1 MKALILAPFHLDA
14 LARLREHGEV
24 VYESWLDTGAL
35 ADPEELG
42 ARLAAEGFDVLITEA
57 DFVFEETFAA
67 APNLKF
73 VGVCR
78 GEIGAHVDVDAATQR
93 GVLVVNTPGRN
104 AVAVAELTIGLMIAL
119 ARRIPAA
126 DAMIHTGQ
134 WQSAVD
140 NLTQWQGVE
149 LAGKTAGLI
158 GLGAVGREVAK
169 RLAAFGMH
177 IAVHDPYADR
187 ECAIRLSSFVIP
199 EFVSLDELLAQS
211 DFVSLHCPLNAE
223 TTGMIGARELALM
236 KPTAFLVN
244 TARAAIVDEAA
255 LVAALREQRIAGAG
269 LDVHLVEPL
278 PPNSPWLALPNVILT
293 PHVGGATDDVV
304 RHHSGMIVADVER
317 WLRGER
323 PINAGPLASVI
334 PSAPKGRE
342 ESQCCKEIPRCTQ
355 RRLPSAGSE

>member
-14 LARLREHGEV
+14 LVRLREHGEV
-24 VYESWLDTGAL
+24 VYESWLDTGTL

-42 ARLAAEGFDVLITEA
+42 VRLAAEGFDVLITEA

-93 GVLVVNTPGRN
+93 GVIVVNTPGRN

-119 ARRIPAA
+119 ARRIPTA
-126 DAMIHTGQ
+126 DAMIRAGR

-149 LAGKTAGLI
+149 LAGKTAGLV

-169 RLAAFGMH
+169 RLAAFGMY
-177 IAVHDPYADR
+177 IAVYDPYADR
-187 ECAIRLSSFVIP
+187 EFFIRQSPSLGGSSFVIP
-199 EFVSLDELLAQS
+199 EGVSLDWLLAQS

-255 LVAALREQRIAGAG
+255 LIAALREHRIAGAG
-269 LDVHLVEPL
+269 LDVHVVEPL

-304 RHHSGMIVADVER
+304 RHHSDMIVADVER

-323 PINAGPLASVI
+323 PVNLV
-334 PSAPKGRE
+334 KGV
-342 ESQCCKEIPRCTQ
+342 S
-355 RRLPSAGSE
+355 

>member
-1 MKALILAPFHLDA
+1 MKALILAPFHPDA

-24 VYESWLDTGAL
+24 VYESWLDTGTL

-42 ARLAAEGFDVLITEA
+42 ARLSDEGFDVLITEA

-78 GEIGAHVDVDAATQR
+78 GETGAHVDVDAAMER

-126 DAMIHTGQ
+126 DAMIHAGR
-134 WQSAVD
+134 WRSAVD

-149 LAGKTAGLI
+149 LAGKTAGLV

-169 RLAAFGMH
+169 RLTVFDVRLLA
-177 IAVHDPYADR
+177 HDPHVDR
-187 ECAIRLSSFVIP
+187 ESVLRLSSFVLD
-199 EFVSLDELLAQS
+199 FVSLDKLLAQS

-223 TTGMIGARELALM
+223 TEGMIGARELALM

-244 TARAAIVDEAA
+244 TARAAIVDESA
-255 LVAALREQRIAGAG
+255 LIAALREKRIAGAG

-293 PHVGGATDDVV
+293 PHIGGATNDVV
-304 RHHSGMIVADVER
+304 RHHSDMIVADVER
-317 WLRGER
+317 WLRGAR
-323 PINAGPLASVI
+323 PVNWV
-334 PSAPKGRE
+334 KGV
-342 ESQCCKEIPRCTQ
+342 S
-355 RRLPSAGSE
+355 

>member
-1 MKALILAPFHLDA
+1 MKALILAPFHPDS

-42 ARLAAEGFDVLITEA
+42 ARLNAEGFDVLITEA
-57 DFVFEETFAA
+57 DFVFEETFDA

-78 GEIGAHVDVDAATQR
+78 GEIGQHVDMDAAAER

-104 AVAVAELTIGLMIAL
+104 AVAVAELTIGLMLAL

-126 DAMIHTGQ
+126 DAMIRAGQ

-149 LAGKTAGLI
+149 LAGKTAGLV
-158 GLGAVGREVAK
+158 GLGAVGREVTK
-169 RLAAFGMH
+169 RLAAFGMNFVVYD
-177 IAVHDPYADR
+177 AYVAR
-187 ECAIRLSSFVIP
+187 ELVETLGGRCVT
-199 EFVSLDELLAQS
+199 LDELMEQS
-211 DFVSLHCPLNAE
+211 DFVSLHCLLNHE
-223 TTGMIGARELALM
+223 TTGMIGARELARM

-244 TARAAIVDEAA
+244 TARAAIVDESA
-255 LVAALREQRIAGAG
+255 LIVALREHRIAGVG

-278 PPNSPWLALPNVILT
+278 PPNSPWLTLPNVILT
-293 PHVGGATDDVV
+293 PHIGGATSDVV
-304 RHHSGMIVADVER
+304 RHHSEMVVADIKR
-317 WLRGER
+317 WLRGE
-323 PINAGPLASVI
+323 
-334 PSAPKGRE
+334 
-342 ESQCCKEIPRCTQ
+342 
-355 RRLPSAGSE
+355 

>member
-1 MKALILAPFHLDA
+1 MKALILAPFHPDA

-24 VYESWLDTGAL
+24 VYESWLDTGTL
-35 ADPEELG
+35 TDPEELG
-42 ARLAAEGFDVLITEA
+42 ARLSAEGFDVLITEA

-67 APNLKF
+67 APDLKF

-78 GEIGAHVDVDAATQR
+78 GETGAHVDVDAATQR

-104 AVAVAELTIGLMIAL
+104 AVAVAELTIGLMVSL

-126 DAMIHTGQ
+126 DAMIHAGQ

-149 LAGKTAGLI
+149 LAGKTAGLV

-169 RLAAFGMH
+169 RLAAFGMNLMVYDSYV
-177 IAVHDPYADR
+177 AR
-187 ECAIRLSSFVIP
+187 ELVGTLGGRCVA
-199 EFVSLDELLAQS
+199 LDELMEQS

-223 TTGMIGARELALM
+223 TKGMIGARELALM
-236 KPTAFLVN
+236 QPSAFLVN

-255 LVAALREQRIAGAG
+255 LIAALREKRIAGAG

-293 PHVGGATDDVV
+293 PHIGGATADVV
-304 RHHSGMIVADVER
+304 RHHSEMIVADVER

-323 PINAGPLASVI
+323 PVNWV
-334 PSAPKGRE
+334 KGV
-342 ESQCCKEIPRCTQ
+342 P
-355 RRLPSAGSE
+355 

>member
-1 MKALILAPFHLDA
+1 MKALILVPFHPDA

-24 VYESWLDTGAL
+24 VYESWLDTGTL
-35 ADPEELG
+35 TDPEELG
-42 ARLAAEGFDVLITEA
+42 ARLSAEGFDVLITEA

-78 GEIGAHVDVDAATQR
+78 GETGAHVDVDAATQR

-104 AVAVAELTIGLMIAL
+104 AVAVAELTIGLMVSL

-126 DAMIHTGQ
+126 DAMIHAGQ

-149 LAGKTAGLI
+149 LAGKTAGLV

-169 RLAAFGMH
+169 RLAAFGTRV
-177 IAVHDPYADR
+177 IATDPHPQPFSQTGRR
-187 ECAIRLSSFVIP
+187 EFTFSPQQREEQSQVDLVP
-199 EFVSLDELLAQS
+199 LNDLLRQS

-223 TTGMIGARELALM
+223 TKGMIGARELARM
-236 KPTAFLVN
+236 QPSAFLVN

-255 LVAALREQRIAGAG
+255 LIAALREKRIAGAG

-293 PHVGGATDDVV
+293 PHIGGATADVV
-304 RHHSGMIVADVER
+304 RHHSEMIVADVER

-323 PINAGPLASVI
+323 PVNWV
-334 PSAPKGRE
+334 KGV
-342 ESQCCKEIPRCTQ
+342 S
-355 RRLPSAGSE
+355 

>member
-1 MKALILAPFHLDA
+1 MKALILAPFHPDS

-24 VYESWLDTGAL
+24 VYESWLNTGAL

-42 ARLAAEGFDVLITEA
+42 ARLSAESFDVLITEA
-57 DFVFEETFAA
+57 DFVFEETFDA

-78 GEIGAHVDVDAATQR
+78 GEIGQHVDMDAAMQR

-104 AVAVAELTIGLMIAL
+104 AVAVAELTIGLMISL

-126 DAMIHTGQ
+126 DAMIRAGQ

-149 LAGKTAGLI
+149 LAGKTAGLV

-169 RLAAFGMH
+169 RLAAFGMNL
-177 IAVHDPYADR
+177 IATDPHPRPFSLPGRRGSVPSPLWGEGRGDG
-187 ECAIRLSSFVIP
+187 SSQVDLLP
-199 EFVSLDELLAQS
+199 LDDLLRQS

-223 TTGMIGARELALM
+223 TTGMIGARESAWM

-244 TARAAIVDEAA
+244 TARAAIVDESA
-255 LVAALREQRIAGAG
+255 LIAALREHRIAGAG

-278 PPNSPWLALPNVILT
+278 PPNSPWLTLPNVILT
-293 PHVGGATDDVV
+293 PHIGGATSDVV
-304 RHHSGMIVADVER
+304 RHHSEMIVADIER

-323 PINAGPLASVI
+323 PINLLVG
-334 PSAPKGRE
+334 
-342 ESQCCKEIPRCTQ
+342 
-355 RRLPSAGSE
+355 

>member
-1 MKALILAPFHLDA
+1 MKALILAPFHPDA

-24 VYESWLDTGAL
+24 VYESWLDTGML
-35 ADPEELG
+35 TDPEELG
-42 ARLAAEGFDVLITEA
+42 ARLAACSFDVLITEA

-78 GEIGAHVDVDAATQR
+78 GEIGQHVDVDAATER
-93 GVLVVNTPGRN
+93 GVPVVNTPGRN

-119 ARRIPAA
+119 ARHIPAA
-126 DAMIHTGQ
+126 DAMIHAGQ

-149 LAGKTAGLI
+149 LAGKTAGLV

-169 RLAAFGMH
+169 RLAAFGMNLM
-177 IAVHDPYADR
+177 VCDPYVAR
-187 ECAIRLSSFVIP
+187 ELVGTLGGRCVT
-199 EFVSLDELLAQS
+199 LDELMEQS

-255 LVAALREQRIAGAG
+255 LVAALREQRVAGAG
-269 LDVHLVEPL
+269 LDVHRVEPL

-293 PHVGGATDDVV
+293 PHIGGATGDVV
-304 RHHSGMIVADVER
+304 RHHSDMIVADIER
-317 WLRGER
+317 WQRGER
-323 PINAGPLASVI
+323 PLHCVTPVLLIHP
-334 PSAPKGRE
+334 
-342 ESQCCKEIPRCTQ
+342 
-355 RRLPSAGSE
+355 